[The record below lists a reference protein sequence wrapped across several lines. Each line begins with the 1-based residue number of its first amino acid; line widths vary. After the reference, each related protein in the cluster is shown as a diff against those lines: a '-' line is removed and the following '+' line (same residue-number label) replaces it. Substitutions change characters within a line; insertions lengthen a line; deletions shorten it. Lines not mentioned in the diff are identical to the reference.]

1 MAGNYDVGDAVR
13 CRVEFKDTSDS
24 FIDPTTVTFKLKL
37 PSGSTTTYVYGTDA
51 QLVKDSTGK
60 YHVDVDISSAGIYY
74 YRFIGTGTVKAAGE
88 SKFSIKTSNF

>member
-1 MAGNYDVGDAVR
+1 MAGNYDVGDSIR
-13 CRVEFKDTSDS
+13 CSVEFKDTDDVL
-24 FIDPTTVTFKLKL
+24 IDPTSISFKLKL
-37 PSGSTTTYVYGTDA
+37 PSGSIVTYVYGTDA

-74 YRFIGTGTVKAAGE
+74 YRFIGTGAVKAAGE